1 VTAAHFARRQL
12 LLIAAAAGVVVAALL
27 LVAATALA
35 RSYDVMIV
43 GVTVA
48 LVAVAGLLV
57 ACVSHAWRV
66 AGFAFRREVH

>member
-1 VTAAHFARRQL
+1 MV
-12 LLIAAAAGVVVAALL
+12 
-27 LVAATALA
+27 
-35 RSYDVMIV
+35 V

-66 AGFAFRREVH
+66 AGFAFRREVQ